1 MNYGFHRVIQPSGVI
16 PQAALRVDNTPMIL
30 HPSEILIRVSLLNL
44 DSTGMSQL
52 KSRDIDL
59 AQQIT
64 DIVSQRGKMHNP
76 VTNSGG
82 VLVGEIEEFGEGI
95 DPNFELTTGDTII
108 PVVSTSTLP
117 LYLHDVGQNKGDQV
131 EVDGQAI
138 LFDGMGYSPLPA
150 DFNLPVALSAI
161 DISSIVPQ
169 VYRTVS
175 ADQTILVI
183 GAGKSGVTAM
193 AAARR
198 AAPGAYIIALDP
210 SANRLAEAR
219 DLGHVNKIIKAD
231 ARLPEHVLSEVEKA
245 TDGKGCDVVLNCVN
259 VADTEAATI
268 LSARQAGTVFFYS
281 MATRF
286 DKAALGTDATNNDV
300 RIIVGNGVASG
311 QARMVFD
318 LLREEPG
325 LRDYFERYLSG

>member
-16 PQAALRVDNTPMIL
+16 PQAALRLDNTPHIL
-30 HPSEILIRVSLLNL
+30 HPAEILIRVSLLNL
-44 DSTGMSQL
+44 DSTGMTQL

-82 VLVGEIEEFGEGI
+82 VLVGEIEEIGEGV
-95 DPNFELTTGDTII
+95 DPDFELARGDTII

-117 LYLHDVGQNKGDQV
+117 LYLHDVGQIKGDQV

-138 LFDGMGYSPLPA
+138 LFDGMGYSPLPE

-175 ADQTILVI
+175 AVQTMLVI

-198 AAPGAYIIALDP
+198 AAPGAYIIALDS

-219 DLGHVNKIIKAD
+219 DLGHVNKTIKAD
-231 ARLPEHVLSEVEKA
+231 ARLPEQVLSEVERA

-268 LSARQAGTVFFYS
+268 LSARHAGTVFFYS

-311 QARMVFD
+311 QARLVFD

-325 LRDYFERYLSG
+325 LRDYFERYSSR